1 MILNFGPELND
12 AMNLLP
18 KDVQRR
24 TICFL
29 RITFLFVTA
38 CQIVARADESS
49 AEIQKRCI
57 DICRQLQS
65 ATVRIRCGSDV
76 SSGIIISADGLVP
89 TVAHGLK
96 ADAATT
102 VIVPGSPEFEA
113 KRVFCDESADIAL
126 LSIDLA
132 SSHESDFRCIPLS
145 TDALSAAGEIAVAAG
160 FPAREPDGMT
170 AVIRLGEILA
180 VDDSAIKTTCTLTS
194 GDSGGPL
201 VNSSGQLIGLNRQIG
216 KSAESNGHIRM
227 SAILRAL
234 EKTGSSEKLP
244 QPVRATPSV
253 PLSSKSLLPQPVV
266 MQMARQATV
275 EIHGTDQKGHV
286 AVRACGTLVDDMHV
300 ATKLSEIVFCEKLEC
315 HFADGSKKLA
325 TLSRQS
331 RAIDLAILTMEMPS
345 QHGNIIR
352 AKIAEATSD
361 VSLVGRIIFAA
372 TSSMDISAAGLICR
386 DSHREPSMPSRFGA
400 TMQEVGK
407 QVRIRELSPNGSA
420 VIAGL
425 KAEDKIRRLDGE
437 SVNSLAAIGRLLQ
450 RCQPGDWI
458 ALDIERGENQLRMQS
473 QLQHDPGQQFE
484 KTEFLDGRA
493 GDLSQ
498 RRSDFQALQQDIE
511 ITPAACGGPLLDID
525 GHIVGINIARCARE
539 STLALP
545 IDIVVRF
552 TNSEM

>member
-1 MILNFGPELND
+1 MILNIAPELND

-29 RITFLFVTA
+29 SITFLFVTA
-38 CQIVARADESS
+38 CQMVARTDEPS
-49 AEIQKRCI
+49 AVIQKRCI

-76 SSGIIISADGLVP
+76 SSGVIISADGLVL

-102 VIVPGSPEFEA
+102 VIVPGAKEFEA
-113 KRVFCDESADIAL
+113 KRVFYDESADIAL

-132 SSHESDFRCIPLS
+132 SAHESDFLCIPLS
-145 TDALSAAGEIAVAAG
+145 TVALSAAGELALAAG
-160 FPAREPDGMT
+160 FPARESDGMT
-170 AVIRLGEILA
+170 TVIRLGEILA
-180 VDDSAIKTTCTLTS
+180 VDDLAIKTTCTLTS

-201 VNSSGQLIGLNRQIG
+201 VNSSGQLIGLNLQIG

-227 SAILRAL
+227 SAIQRAL
-234 EKTGSSEKLP
+234 EKAGLSEKLP
-244 QPVRATPSV
+244 KPVHAIPSV
-253 PLSSKSLLPQPVV
+253 ALASKSFMPQPVV

-275 EIHGTDQKGHV
+275 EIHGTDQEGNV
-286 AVRACGTLVDDMHV
+286 AVRACGTLVDEQHV

-315 HFADGSKKLA
+315 HFADGSKTLA

-331 RAIDLAILTMEMPS
+331 RAIDLAILTIETPS
-345 QHGNIIR
+345 QHGSIIR
-352 AKIAEATSD
+352 AKIAEAKSD
-361 VSLVGRIIFAA
+361 VSFVGRIIFAA

-386 DSHREPSMPSRFGA
+386 DSHKEPSLPARFGA

-407 QVRIRELSPNGSA
+407 QVLIKELSPNGSA
-420 VIAGL
+420 VVAGL
-425 KAEDKIRRLDGE
+425 KANDTILRLDGE
-437 SVNSLAAIGRLLQ
+437 PLNSLAAIGSMFQ
-450 RCQPGDWI
+450 SCQPGDWI
-458 ALDIERGENQLRMQS
+458 ALDIERGENQLRMQA

-498 RRSDFQALQQDIE
+498 RRSDFQALQHDIE

-525 GHIVGINIARCARE
+525 GHIVGINIARRARE
-539 STLALP
+539 STLALA

-552 TNSEM
+552 TNSEL